1 MESAGVWVF
10 YNVYFLNGFWS
21 DMIHL
26 PLGNKSTSG
35 GQARRRLV
43 SKLEMLPGV
52 WVPFGF
58 PLSP

>member
-26 PLGNKSTSG
+26 PLGKKALG
-35 GQARRRLV
+35 WAGRRGRLV
-43 SKLEMLPGV
+43 SKLELFPGDWLPS
-52 WVPFGF
+52 
-58 PLSP
+58 SP